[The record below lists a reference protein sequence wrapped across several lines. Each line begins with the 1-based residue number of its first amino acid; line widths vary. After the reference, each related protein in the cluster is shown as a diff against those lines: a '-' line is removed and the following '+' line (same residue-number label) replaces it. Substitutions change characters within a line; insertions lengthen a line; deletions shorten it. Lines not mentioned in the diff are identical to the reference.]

1 MPRTLEVHIENQ
13 GPPEVGPTVS
23 RYRQDQIEWV
33 SDSDTDIEI
42 IFKES
47 PFRASRFTVPAGAS
61 VSSGPVGPNV
71 EKGFYEYTVQRLGG
85 EQEAAAPLDP
95 KVFVDD

>member
-1 MPRTLEVHIENQ
+1 
-13 GPPEVGPTVS
+13 
-23 RYRQDQIEWV
+23 
-33 SDSDTDIEI
+33 
-42 IFKES
+42 
-47 PFRASRFTVPAGAS
+47 
-61 VSSGPVGPNV
+61 VGPNV